1 MKTILIAAVAT
12 AALCLMLMLG
22 AEILAYRMI
31 AG

>member
-1 MKTILIAAVAT
+1 MKTILIVAFAA